1 MNGKENSR
9 KWKLAKWSFWV
20 LVALLV
26 FSGLASLVLALCG
39 TGYVLTLMSPDLFIT
54 GLGLTL
60 GLYGAANVI
69 QKKFTKPSDN
79 EDEGDG
85 FGGQPPE
92 SDNP

>member
-9 KWKLAKWSFWV
+9 KWKLAKWAFWV
-20 LVALLV
+20 LTGLLV
-26 FSGLASLVLALCG
+26 IPGVTSLVLSLFGSSAPFS
-39 TGYVLTLMSPDLFIT
+39 LMTPSLYIT
-54 GLGLTL
+54 GLGLVT

-69 QKKFTKPSDN
+69 QKKLVKN
-79 EDEGDG
+79 EGDG